1 MPLMLLASIG
11 AGNQYLIY
19 NQPIYKSMFAFIK
32 KEFFHIFRDYRS
44 MVILFGM
51 PLVMVLL
58 FGFAITNEI
67 TNARIAILDKSKDIR
82 TNEIVHKL
90 LSSGYFI
97 LEDYI
102 EDESQIEQ
110 VFLQGK
116 VKEVVVFESDFAKK
130 ITTEGS
136 AGVQLILDASDPN
149 TANIISS
156 YTSGIIT
163 SYAIEQ
169 MRHASAIPVT
179 ISVQSRMYY
188 NPELKSVYMFVPG
201 IITILLMLVSAMMT
215 SISITREKELG
226 TMEALLVSPL
236 KPIQIIIGKV
246 TPYVVLS
253 FINLIVILLLA
264 RFVFGM
270 PVAGSLGLLLL
281 ESLLFIVMSLALGI
295 LISTI
300 SKTQQQAMLLSM
312 FALMLPTILLSG
324 FIFPIENM
332 PVILQYLSHIM
343 PSKWFIIIIKNIML
357 KGTGLSYFWKETV
370 IILFTTIFFIL
381 VSVKKFK
388 IRLE

>member
-1 MPLMLLASIG
+1 ML
-11 AGNQYLIY
+11 
-19 NQPIYKSMFAFIK
+19 AFIK
-32 KEFFHIFRDYRS
+32 KEFYHIFRDYRS

-51 PLVMVLL
+51 PLAMVLL
-58 FGFAITNEI
+58 FGFAITNDI
-67 TNARIAILDKSKDIR
+67 TNAKIAVLDNSRDVETRKI
-82 TNEIVHKL
+82 IQKL
-90 LSSGYFI
+90 TSSGYFI
-97 LEDYI
+97 LEDYLEDQSEI
-102 EDESQIEQ
+102 EKAFTS
-110 VFLQGK
+110 GK
-116 VKEVVVFESDFAKK
+116 VKEVVVFEPKFAEKL
-130 ITTEGS
+130 ITEGR
-136 AGVQLILDASDPN
+136 AGIQLILDASDPN

-163 SYAIEQ
+163 SYAMEKMQ
-169 MRHASAIPVT
+169 MASAVPVT
-179 ISVQSRMYY
+179 INVETRMYY

-236 KPIQIIIGKV
+236 VPFQIIAGKV

-264 RFVFGM
+264 RFVFMM
-270 PVAGSLGLLLL
+270 PVVGSLPLLLA
-281 ESLLFIVMSLALGI
+281 ESILFIVMSLALGI

-332 PVILQYLSHIM
+332 PIILQYLSHIM
-343 PSKWFIIIIKNIML
+343 PSKWFIIIVKDIML
-357 KGTGLSYFWKETV
+357 KGTGIMYFWKETL
-370 IILFTTIFFIL
+370 ILLLMTVFFIGM
-381 VSVKKFK
+381 SVKKFK